1 MASFV
6 ARRARA
12 VGAARRCAREWCAMS
27 SAGVDTR
34 VRQQRRAFPRPWLAG
49 TRSMASTSASG
60 DPEKLWPSVRA
71 LLATHGVDAKTLM
84 PGSGPRGGL
93 TKADVLVAV
102 GVVDPAHLKTIG
114 LVRAANAGRVKPTME
129 DVKPRTLMEDYA
141 YGLAE
146 GQEETDEGV
155 SKMRRVIASRLAES
169 KGGNPHAYASVDV
182 DVEEVAALRKRVLDE
197 HGVKVSVNDC
207 VMYAV
212 GRALREVPEL
222 NAGWD
227 EKTSSATEF
236 KDVDVCVAVATEDGL
251 ITPIV
256 SKADRKSLTE
266 IGAEV
271 KALAKKARDGSLK
284 PHEFMGGSFSV
295 SNLGMFG
302 IDSFSAILNP
312 PQGAILAVGAGKD
325 RVVLVDGQPA
335 TRLTMTATVS
345 VDRRVGDE
353 ADAAKW
359 LDAFAAQFKSTADW
373 RVV

>member
-1 MASFV
+1 M
-6 ARRARA
+6 R
-12 VGAARRCAREWCAMS
+12 
-27 SAGVDTR
+27 TR
-34 VRQQRRAFPRPWLAG
+34 
-49 TRSMASTSASG
+49 ASTSG
-60 DPEKLWPSVRA
+60 DDEDDDRGREKLWPSVRA
-71 LLATHGVDAKTLM
+71 LLETHGVEAKTLV

-93 TKADVLVAV
+93 TKADALVFL
-102 GVVDPAHLKTIG
+102 GVVDAAHLKTIG
-114 LVRAANAGRVKPTME
+114 LVRRAVAVKRTIENVKPT
-129 DVKPRTLMEDYA
+129 TLMEDYA
-141 YGLAE
+141 HGLAE
-146 GQEETDEGV
+146 GQEERDEGT
-155 SKMRRVIASRLAES
+155 SKTRRTIARRLAES

-182 DVEEVAALRKRVLDE
+182 DVEDVAALRKRVLDE

-227 EKTSSATEF
+227 EETSSAREF

-256 SKADRKSLTE
+256 AKADCKSLTE

-271 KALAKKARDGSLK
+271 KALAKKAREGSLK

-335 TRLTMTATVS
+335 TRLTTTATVS

-359 LDAFAAQFKSTADW
+359 LDAFAAQFKTTADW
-373 RVV
+373 RIV

>member
-1 MASFV
+1 MMFMNPHDGRSYASSSSSGGDD
-6 ARRARA
+6 AR
-12 VGAARRCAREWCAMS
+12 GH
-27 SAGVDTR
+27 
-34 VRQQRRAFPRPWLAG
+34 
-49 TRSMASTSASG
+49 
-60 DPEKLWPSVRA
+60 EKLWPSVRA
-71 LLATHGVDAKTLM
+71 LLATHGVEAKTLM

-93 TKADVLVAV
+93 TKADVLVGL
-102 GVVDPAHLKTIG
+102 GVVDAAHLKSIG
-114 LVRAANAGRVKPTME
+114 LVRRAVAVKPTIE
-129 DVKPRTLMEDYA
+129 DVRPTTLMEDYA

-155 SKMRRVIASRLAES
+155 SAMRRTIARRLAES

-182 DVEEVAALRKRVLDE
+182 DVEDVAALRKRVLDE
-197 HGVKVSVNDC
+197 HGIKVSVNDC

-227 EKTSSATEF
+227 EKTSSASEF

-256 SKADRKSLTE
+256 TKADCKSLTE

-271 KALAKKARDGSLK
+271 KALAKKAREGSLK

-312 PQGAILAVGAGKD
+312 PQVAILAVGAGKD

-359 LDAFAAQFKSTADW
+359 LDAFAAQFKTTADW

>member
-1 MASFV
+1 MMMMNPHGRSYAS
-6 ARRARA
+6 
-12 VGAARRCAREWCAMS
+12 S
-27 SAGVDTR
+27 SR
-34 VRQQRRAFPRPWLAG
+34 
-49 TRSMASTSASG
+49 G
-60 DPEKLWPSVRA
+60 DGDGGDRGHEKLWPSVRA
-71 LLATHGVDAKTLM
+71 LLATHGVEAKTLM

-93 TKADVLVAV
+93 TKADALVGL
-102 GVVDPAHLKTIG
+102 GVVDAAHLKTIG
-114 LVRAANAGRVKPTME
+114 LVRRAVAVKPTIE
-129 DVKPRTLMEDYA
+129 DVKPTTLMEDYA

-155 SKMRRVIASRLAES
+155 SKMRRTIARRLAES
-169 KGGNPHAYASVDV
+169 KGENPHAYASVDV
-182 DVEEVAALRKRVLDE
+182 DVEDVAALRKRVLDE

-227 EKTSSATEF
+227 EETSSASEF

-256 SKADRKSLTE
+256 AKADCKSLTE

-271 KALAKKARDGSLK
+271 KALAKKAREGSLK

-359 LDAFAAQFKSTADW
+359 LDAFAAQFKTTADW